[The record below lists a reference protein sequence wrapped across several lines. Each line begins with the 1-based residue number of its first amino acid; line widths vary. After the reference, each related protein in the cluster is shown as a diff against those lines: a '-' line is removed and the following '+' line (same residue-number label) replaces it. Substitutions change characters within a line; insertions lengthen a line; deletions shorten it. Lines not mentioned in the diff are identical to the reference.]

1 MPSRPVDAR
10 ESISEQA
17 LMADLQTLRNELE
30 DAQTRLAAASA
41 RASTDIADAF
51 RRGNDTGAEN
61 ARQEACAA
69 GQDLMKRLCD
79 ELIST
84 RQSLDKTLRDFETLA
99 IDVAHATLSRMVGD
113 NEHVQALVLALLREQ
128 LRQFASETMMR
139 IVVSSRNFAQADEL
153 TVAADGLG
161 LRHVQVVLEDALPD
175 GGCLIEFVNANIDA
189 SWGTQVTRIF
199 DALRTESHRQ

>member
-1 MPSRPVDAR
+1 
-10 ESISEQA
+10 
-17 LMADLQTLRNELE
+17 
-30 DAQTRLAAASA
+30 
-41 RASTDIADAF
+41 
-51 RRGNDTGAEN
+51 
-61 ARQEACAA
+61 
-69 GQDLMKRLCD
+69 
-79 ELIST
+79 
-84 RQSLDKTLRDFETLA
+84 
-99 IDVAHATLSRMVGD
+99 MVGD